1 MSRRISS
8 SGAPSESGG
17 EVGAA
22 VGRTLEN
29 TAAGGAEI
37 VHFLPDEEMNNDDV
51 QEDNNN
57 DEGMM
62 MDNRVVSN

>member
-1 MSRRISS
+1 V
-8 SGAPSESGG
+8 A
-17 EVGAA
+17 
-22 VGRTLEN
+22 
-29 TAAGGAEI
+29 AEI
-37 VHFLPDEEMNNDDV
+37 IHFLPDEEMNNHDV